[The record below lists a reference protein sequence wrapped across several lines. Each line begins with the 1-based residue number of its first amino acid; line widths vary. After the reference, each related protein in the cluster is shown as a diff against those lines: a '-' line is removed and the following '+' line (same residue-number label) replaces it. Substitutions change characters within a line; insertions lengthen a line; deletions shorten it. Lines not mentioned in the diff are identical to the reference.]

1 MNVPEIKHHTM
12 AGLFLERAEDDNP
25 ALLFED
31 QSWSW
36 RELVQEAAVRAAVVD
51 ELLGDAEIRH
61 IGLLLENTPEY
72 LFHVAGACLGGYTVV
87 GVNPT
92 HRGAELAQ
100 DISATDCQVLLTEDA
115 HAGLLDGLGLDI
127 RQIDVAGEEYRALLD
142 THRDAKPEPSEAA
155 LEPANQLLLLFT
167 SGSTGAPKA
176 VRLSTGRWATIAQ
189 SNAIPL
195 TSDDV
200 AYSAMPLFHGNSL
213 MGAWAPTIKEG
224 GAFAIRRK
232 FSASQFLP
240 DIQKFGATFFNYV
253 GRSLAYILAQP
264 ETDDERNNKL
274 RFGFGTEASKR
285 DREEFS
291 RRFECMVF
299 ESYGSS
305 EGTLFIIHTDDTP
318 DGALGKPGPGFDP
331 VVLRADGTEAAVAEF
346 GPNGELLNPEEAIGE
361 FVSRGIASRFEGYY
375 NNPEA
380 TESRLQGDD
389 YHTGDLGY
397 VDADGFWWFAG
408 RTSDWLRV
416 DSENL
421 AVAPIERIFA
431 RFPAVVT
438 AAVYGVP
445 DPRTGDQVMAAL
457 HLTEDFD
464 PEAWTEFL
472 HQQSDLST
480 KSWPMLVRVSDNLP
494 VTATQ
499 KINKPALR
507 SQSWATSDPVWR
519 WNGTSYELL
528 DETARAALREE
539 YLANDNAHLLPGAD
553 AED

>member
-1 MNVPEIKHHTM
+1 M
-12 AGLFLERAEDDNP
+12 AALFMERAEDDNP
-25 ALLFED
+25 ALRFED
-31 QSWSW
+31 STWTW
-36 RELVQEAAVRAAVVD
+36 RELMHEAAVRCAVAND
-51 ELLGDAEIRH
+51 LLGDAEIRH

-72 LFHVAGACLGGYTVV
+72 LFNVAGAVLGGYTVV
-87 GVNPT
+87 GINPT

-100 DISATDCQVLLTEDA
+100 DITATDCRVLLTEDA
-115 HAGLLDGLGLDI
+115 HAGLLDGLDLPT
-127 RQIDVAGEEYRALLD
+127 RQIDVNGAEYASLLAA
-142 THRDAKPEPSEAA
+142 HQDAVPEPVEAA
-155 LEPANQLLLLFT
+155 LDPSTQLLLLFT

-176 VRLSTGRWATIAQ
+176 VRLSTGRWAIIAQ
-189 SNAIPL
+189 ANTIDL

-200 AYSAMPLFHGNSL
+200 AYSAMPLFHGNAL
-213 MGAWAPTIKEG
+213 MSAWAPTIKNG
-224 GAFAIRRK
+224 GTFAMRRK
-232 FSASQFLP
+232 FSASNFLP

-264 ETDDERNNKL
+264 ETGEERNNSLK
-274 RFGFGTEASKR
+274 FGFGTEASKR

-291 RRFECMVF
+291 RRFECMLF

-305 EGTLFIIHTDDTP
+305 EGTLFIIHTPDTP
-318 DGALGKPGPGFDP
+318 DGALGKPQPGFDA
-331 VVLRADGTEAAVAEF
+331 VVLRADGTEAEVDRF
-346 GPNGELLNPEEAIGE
+346 GPNGELLNPQEAIGE
-361 FVSRGIASRFEGYY
+361 FVSRGVAPRFEGYY

-380 TESRLQGDD
+380 TAARLQGED

-397 VDADGFWWFAG
+397 VDEDGFWWFAG

-445 DPRTGDQVMAAL
+445 DPHTGDQVMVAL

-464 PEAWTEFL
+464 PQAWTAFL
-472 HQQSDLST
+472 HQQADLST
-480 KSWPMLVRVSDNLP
+480 KSWPMLVRVSDNMP

-499 KINKPALR
+499 KINKPVLR
-507 SQSWATSDPVWR
+507 AQSWATSDPVWR
-519 WNGTSYELL
+519 WNGTSYEPL
-528 DETARAALREE
+528 DESARTTLREE
-539 YLANDNAHLLPGAD
+539 YFAHDNAHLLPD
-553 AED
+553 AASDQ